1 MRVYIYTKIYIIFIY
16 IKNICIKYKVS
27 NIDRTWMQMNT
38 KHSGR
43 LKKGRCDGTALDIP
57 CRCEFRDQEALMDH
71 EVWDVV

>member
-1 MRVYIYTKIYIIFIY
+1 
-16 IKNICIKYKVS
+16 
-27 NIDRTWMQMNT
+27 MNT